1 MLSIAQ
7 KMRDPRWF
15 SGPPAIEAEFNRATE
30 LRTTRD
36 FAGAEAIYRRLVGL
50 AAIPDG
56 ARARYC
62 CDLAQLL
69 DDTKRSEEAE
79 EVITKAIKLDPGHG
93 GALAF
98 LGMLQAKTNRID
110 LALPNLEKADKL
122 APDVPWI
129 MDLLAAVLAM
139 FGRLR
144 EMIDLC
150 ERILKIDPNFA
161 GTLGRLSSGYY
172 LEGYPARAYEVGKHL
187 VDLTPDDAEGY
198 GKIAAALVMQG
209 RIEMALE
216 AFGAS
221 VARDTAGNQST
232 RCNYVFTMH
241 YSDQLSPERI
251 FQAHKSF
258 GQDFAMAKV
267 GDLSR
272 YGPYLNDPDPN
283 RKLRIGYL
291 SPDFRVHSVSAFIE
305 PILTYHNRMHVE
317 VFTYHV
323 STRVDG
329 MTSRFQTLAD
339 TMRLCGA
346 KSDEEIAELIRADR
360 IDILVDLAGH
370 TGENRLLVMAR
381 KPAPIQVTYLGY
393 PGTTGLRTVDYRF
406 TDNWCDPEG
415 QTDGWHT
422 EELIRL
428 PTGFLA
434 FQPSS
439 APALTPP
446 PAVANG
452 YVTFGCFNN
461 LPKVTPTTMRLWA
474 AVLKAVPTARLVV
487 KNRSFI
493 EEATRNAVRV
503 TLIETGVDP
512 ERLDLLEWIDGR
524 RDHLVAYH
532 QIDIALDTYPYTGTT
547 TTCEAMWMGV
557 PVVTLAGEWHTSR
570 VGVSLLSQVG
580 TPEYIASDTDD
591 YVRIARDLASDVDR
605 LVHLRTALRV
615 MMLGS
620 PLFDYAGLARNFEAA
635 YRAMWHHWLG
645 VGEPGG
651 DPPPTG

>member
-1 MLSIAQ
+1 VLSIAQ

-30 LRTTRD
+30 LRAARD
-36 FAGAEAIYRRLVGL
+36 FAGAEAIYRRLVAL
-50 AAIPDG
+50 TSIPDG
-56 ARARYC
+56 ARARYF

-79 EVITKAIKLDPGHG
+79 EIITKAIKLDPGHG

-122 APDVPWI
+122 APNVPWI

-172 LEGYPARAYEVGKHL
+172 LEGYPVRAYEVGKHL

-209 RIEMALE
+209 RIDMALE

-221 VARDTAGNQST
+221 VARDAVGNQST

-241 YSDQLSPERI
+241 YSDQLTPETI

-272 YGPYLNDPDPN
+272 YGPYLNDPDPD
-283 RKLRIGYL
+283 RRLRIGYL

-305 PILTYHNRMHVE
+305 PILTYHNRNVVE

-329 MTSRFQTLAD
+329 MTTRFQTLAD

-346 KSDEEIAELIRADR
+346 KSDEEIAEQIRADR

-393 PGTTGLRTVDYRF
+393 PGTTGLPTVDYRF

-415 QTDGWHT
+415 QTDQWHT

-446 PAVANG
+446 PSVANG
-452 YVTFGCFNN
+452 
-461 LPKVTPTTMRLWA
+461 PQ
-474 AVLKAVPTARLVV
+474 
-487 KNRSFI
+487 
-493 EEATRNAVRV
+493 
-503 TLIETGVDP
+503 
-512 ERLDLLEWIDGR
+512 R
-524 RDHLVAYH
+524 RCACG
-532 QIDIALDTYPYTGTT
+532 QP
-547 TTCEAMWMGV
+547 
-557 PVVTLAGEWHTSR
+557 S
-570 VGVSLLSQVG
+570 
-580 TPEYIASDTDD
+580 
-591 YVRIARDLASDVDR
+591 
-605 LVHLRTALRV
+605 
-615 MMLGS
+615 
-620 PLFDYAGLARNFEAA
+620 
-635 YRAMWHHWLG
+635 
-645 VGEPGG
+645 
-651 DPPPTG
+651 